1 MHAHDTGVLY
11 MQLCTFSRIVVKY
24 IVFPK
29 VKLLIYISKQNR
41 IFLLIYNVV
50 AIPENSMCI
59 KIFKRQFIYIKWN
72 CILDSNYYK
81 QIVHLRGCEEHPKA
95 MWSALLFFSWD
106 SLVNLGKRRV
116 SGLGPPNES
125 RITHS
130 PLPKSCGN
138 QKLPKKFIKYD
149 GGDSKTIV
157 KTYCNAVDCLTISPK
172 ANSVYM

>member
-11 MQLCTFSRIVVKY
+11 MQLVYLEQDCSQVHSVSKGEALDTFLNKT
-24 IVFPK
+24 
-29 VKLLIYISKQNR
+29 

-50 AIPENSMCI
+50 AIPENSVCI
-59 KIFKRQFIYIKWN
+59 KICKRQFICIKWN

-81 QIVHLRGCEEHPKA
+81 QIVHLHGCEEHPKA

-106 SLVNLGKRRV
+106 SLVNLRKRRV
-116 SGLGPPNES
+116 SGLGPLNES
-125 RITHS
+125 RITLS

-172 ANSVYM
+172 ANSEYM